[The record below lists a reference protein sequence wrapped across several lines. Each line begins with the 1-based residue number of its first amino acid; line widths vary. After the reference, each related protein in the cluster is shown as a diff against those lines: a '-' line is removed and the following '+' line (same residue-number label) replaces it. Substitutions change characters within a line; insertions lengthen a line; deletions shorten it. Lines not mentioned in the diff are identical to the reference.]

1 MQNHYICTMK
11 AFARFLIKL
20 FGWKAVGTFPYEH
33 KKLVILVAPHTSN
46 LDYFIGMM
54 FIYAAGEKVN
64 VIMKKEAFFWPI
76 GGLLKKMGAVPI
88 DRSKST
94 RKTESIAKLF
104 DKYEKLYL
112 VIAPEGTRSY
122 TDKWKKGYYY
132 IALQAKVP
140 IMLSS
145 IDYKKKEGRFGP
157 VIYPSGDFEKDFE
170 KVKEFY
176 KGVGA
181 RFPKKYNLS
190 DIYLKEQ

>member
-1 MQNHYICTMK
+1 MK

-140 IMLSS
+140 IMLTS
-145 IDYKKKEGRFGP
+145 IDYKKKEGRYGP